1 MAAGFPVKAD
11 YASGD
16 VLTAAQMNDLS
27 STLNYLDPTA
37 KGDLFPASSGTAL
50 TRLAVG
56 ANDTVLTADS
66 STATGLKW
74 AAAATG
80 GGMTLISTTTLTGAS
95 VTLSSIPQTYNDLHL
110 VIRNFQPATD
120 DVQILG
126 RFNADSGANR
136 HRTLNLDTSTIPA
149 TFNATFFQFTQYNDN
164 SVATGLS
171 IARFYD
177 YTNTTTW
184 KFAKIDSI
192 SVDPNTTTSFGP
204 ATRYA
209 VYNQIAGVSSLELFP
224 NTGNFTSGTALLYG
238 VK

>member
-74 AAAATG
+74 AAASTGGSWSQSATG
-80 GGMTLISTTTLTGAS
+80 TISGAGVTISSLAGQRYWVFLANWAHDQTGTTRNAVLRFNGDTGANYYG
-95 VTLSSIPQTYNDLHL
+95 PNFNDT
-110 VIRNFQPATD
+110 F
-120 DVQILG
+120 G
-126 RFNADSGANR
+126 RMAVGQDSGAGFSNSASAFVELANTSAR
-136 HRTLNLDTSTIPA
+136 KPIVNGNYNTGVDGAVWNDTSAITSITIA
-149 TFNATFFQFTQYNDN
+149 
-164 SVATGLS
+164 LS
-171 IARFYD
+171 GA
-177 YTNTTTW
+177 
-184 KFAKIDSI
+184 
-192 SVDPNTTTSFGP
+192 
-204 ATRYA
+204 
-209 VYNQIAGVSSLELFP
+209 
-224 NTGNFTSGTALLYG
+224 GNFTNGTYYVWSFA
-238 VK
+238 